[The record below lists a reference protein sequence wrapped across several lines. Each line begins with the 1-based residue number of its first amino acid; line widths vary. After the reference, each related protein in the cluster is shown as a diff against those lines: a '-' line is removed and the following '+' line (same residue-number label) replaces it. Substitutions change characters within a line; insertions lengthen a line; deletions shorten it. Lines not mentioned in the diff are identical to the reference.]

1 MADYPMGFTT
11 RLDMPIRLEDFLPQN
26 GPSPF
31 EEENKIPRNFRG
43 RGGEEE
49 EVEAHFSLFRYPGSL
64 TTPPCT
70 EGVRWLVVGD
80 PVAIGRRQIG
90 AFRAVKD
97 FLHRTAEGNNFRRL
111 QPLSG
116 RQFDFLKSW

>member
-11 RLDMPIRLEDFLPQN
+11 RLDMPIRLEDFLPR
-26 GPSPF
+26 GGSPPPPP
-31 EEENKIPRNFRG
+31 EEENEIPRNSR
-43 RGGEEE
+43 RDEE

-80 PVAIGRRQIG
+80 PVAIGRRQIA

-111 QPLSG
+111 QPLNG